1 MRTLS
6 WFAAIIAAVAIVAAG
21 SERAGADHEKSLA
34 PKTFTTMVYPKG
46 NSYDGAYISGKC
58 VASVNVEIGSV
69 ELTSCSF
76 IAERGR

>member
-1 MRTLS
+1 MSTSRWLI
-6 WFAAIIAAVAIVAAG
+6 ALAVIAAAVAAG